1 MTTSVLSGLEPAAV
15 FTWFERLAA
24 IPRGSTRCRA
34 VSDFCVEFAQQ
45 RGLRCRQDEACNVVI
60 WKDASP
66 GYEDHPAVMLQGHL
80 DMVCAKD
87 PDCDLDLKSD
97 GLRLA
102 VDGDRVY
109 ARGTTLGGDNGIAVA
124 MALALLDDDQA
135 VHPPLE
141 AVFTTDEEIG
151 MDGAAA
157 LDASDLRSRRL
168 LNMDSEEE
176 GVLTVSCAGGATCT
190 IAMPFVTAPASG
202 DLYRLEVSGLT
213 GGHSGLE
220 IHKGRANANVL
231 LGSALRLLDRA
242 AAIRLADLGG
252 GTKDN
257 AIPQSAWALLVAPSN
272 AGETLERAARALE
285 QELRTAY
292 GATDPDLRLTFR
304 RDNTGVAR
312 IWDRD
317 STLRLLRLLGE
328 LPNGVQA
335 MSREIDGLVETSL
348 NLGVVKVAGGTVK
361 LIFSVRSS
369 VERDKKYLTA
379 ILKST
384 AEHYGAVYFQ
394 QGDYPAWE
402 YRKESPL
409 RDTMAAVYR
418 ELRGTELQ
426 IAALHAG
433 LECGLLSAKL
443 PGLDCVSFG
452 PNLSNV
458 HTTAESMS
466 VSSVARTWDY
476 LLAVLKRL

>member
-1 MTTSVLSGLEPAAV
+1 MQSSVLAGLEPAAV
-15 FTWFERLAA
+15 FSWFEQLAA
-24 IPRGSTRCRA
+24 IPRGSTHCRA
-34 VSDFCVEFAQQ
+34 VSDFCMDFARQ
-45 RGLRCRQDEACNVVI
+45 RGLRCRQDEAFNVVI

-66 GYEDHPAVMLQGHL
+66 GYEDHPPVILQGHL
-80 DMVCAKD
+80 DMVSAKD
-87 PDCDLDLKSD
+87 PDCDLDLRTD

-109 ARGTTLGGDNGIAVA
+109 AKGTTLGGDNGIAIA
-124 MALALLDDDQA
+124 MTLALLDDGQA
-135 VHPPLE
+135 AHPPLE

-176 GVLTVSCAGGATCT
+176 GVLTVSCAGGTTST
-190 IAMPFVTAPASG
+190 IAMPFVTAPAAG

-242 AAIRLADLGG
+242 AAIRLADMGG

-257 AIPQSAWALLVAPSN
+257 AIPQSAWALLVAPAD
-272 AGETLERAARALE
+272 AGDTLEKAASALE

-292 GATDPDLRLTFR
+292 GATDPGLRLTLR

-317 STLRLLRLLGE
+317 STLRLMRLLGE
-328 LPNGVQA
+328 LPNGVQS
-335 MSREIDGLVETSL
+335 MSREIEGLVETSL
-348 NLGVVKVAGGTVK
+348 NLGVMKVAGGTVK

-369 VERDKKYLTA
+369 LERDKQYLTA
-379 ILKST
+379 VLKST
-384 AEHYGAVYFQ
+384 AERYGAVYFQ

-402 YRKESPL
+402 YRKDSPL
-409 RDTMAAVYR
+409 RDTMVAVYW
-418 ELRGTELQ
+418 ELTGAEPQ

-452 PNLSNV
+452 PTLSHV

-466 VSSVARTWDY
+466 VSSVARTWRY
-476 LLAVLKRL
+476 LRAVLERL

>member
-1 MTTSVLSGLEPAAV
+1 MSASVLTGLEPAAV
-15 FTWFERLAA
+15 FHWFEQLAA

-34 VSDFCVEFAQQ
+34 VSDFCMEFAKE
-45 RGLRCRQDEACNVVI
+45 RGLRCRQDETCNVVI

-80 DMVCAKD
+80 DMVCVKD
-87 PDCDLDLKSD
+87 PDCELDLRTD
-97 GLRLA
+97 GIQLV
-102 VDGDRVY
+102 VDGDRIR
-109 ARGTTLGGDNGIAVA
+109 ARGTSLGGDNGIAVA

-202 DLYRLEVSGLT
+202 DLYRLEISGLT

-231 LGSALRLLDRA
+231 LGNALRLLDRA

-257 AIPQSAWALLVAPSN
+257 AIPQSAWALLVAPAN
-272 AGETLERAARALE
+272 AGDILARAAEALE
-285 QELRTAY
+285 QEFRTAY
-292 GATDPDLRLTFR
+292 GAMDPDLHLTFR

-312 IWDRD
+312 IWDQD
-317 STLRLLRLLGE
+317 STRRILRLLGE

-335 MSREIDGLVETSL
+335 MSREIEGLVETSL
-348 NLGVVKVAGGTVK
+348 NLGVLKVAGGTVK

-369 VERDKKYLTA
+369 VNRDKEYLTA

-384 AEHYGAVYFQ
+384 AEQYGAVYFQ

-402 YRKESPL
+402 YRKDSPL
-409 RDTMAAVYR
+409 RDTMAAVYE
-418 ELRGTELQ
+418 ELHGAELK
-426 IAALHAG
+426 IAAIHAG

-452 PNLSNV
+452 PDLFNV

-466 VSSVARTWDY
+466 IASVARTWRY
-476 LLAVLKRL
+476 LRAVLERL

>member
-1 MTTSVLSGLEPAAV
+1 MYSSVLTGLEPAAV
-15 FTWFERLAA
+15 FYWFEQLAA

-34 VSDFCVEFAQQ
+34 VSDFCMEFARQ
-45 RGLRCRQDEACNVVI
+45 RGLRCRQDAAYNVVI

-66 GYEDHPAVMLQGHL
+66 GYEAHPAVILQGHL

-87 PDCDLDLKSD
+87 PDCDLDLKTD

-124 MALALLDDDQA
+124 MALALLDDAQA

-157 LDASDLRSRRL
+157 LDTSDLRGRLL

-176 GVLTVSCAGGATCT
+176 GVLTVSCAGGTTST
-190 IAMPFVTAPASG
+190 IAMPFVTAPATG

-231 LGSALRLLDRA
+231 LGSALRLLNRA
-242 AAIRLADLGG
+242 AALRLADLGG

-257 AIPQSAWALLVAPSN
+257 AIPQSAWALLVAPAN
-272 AGETLERAARALE
+272 AGEALERATEALE

-292 GATDPDLRLTFR
+292 ADTDPGLTLTLR

-317 STLRLLRLLGE
+317 SSVRIMRLLGE

-335 MSREIDGLVETSL
+335 MSREIEGLVETSL
-348 NLGVVKVAGGTVK
+348 NLGVLKVAGGTVK

-369 VERDKKYLTA
+369 LERDKQYLTA

-384 AEHYGAVYFQ
+384 AEQYGAVYFQ

-402 YRKESPL
+402 YRKDSPL
-409 RDTMAAVYR
+409 RDTMAAVYH
-418 ELRGTELQ
+418 ELYGKDLQ
-426 IAALHAG
+426 VAAIHAG
-433 LECGLLSAKL
+433 LECGLLAAKL

-452 PNLSNV
+452 PNLSHV

-466 VSSVARTWDY
+466 VASVARTWQY
-476 LLAVLKRL
+476 LRAVLERL